1 MEDLFALRKYES
13 REKFQLCTSFK
24 HGQHGKTYEQF
35 SPGTTRKLRLKA
47 SNLAYRNAGAL
58 VPVIGHKVY
67 RELVYKSYCVHK
79 IVHTPWLR
87 EVLFKVLQMVFI

>member
-1 MEDLFALRKYES
+1 M
-13 REKFQLCTSFK
+13 
-24 HGQHGKTYEQF
+24 
-35 SPGTTRKLRLKA
+35 
-47 SNLAYRNAGAL
+47 AYRNAGAL